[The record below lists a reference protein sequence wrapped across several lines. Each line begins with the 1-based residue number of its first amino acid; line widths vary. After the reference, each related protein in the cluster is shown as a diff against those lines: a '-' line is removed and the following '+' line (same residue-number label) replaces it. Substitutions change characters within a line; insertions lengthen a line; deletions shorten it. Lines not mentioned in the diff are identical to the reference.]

1 MSTPRKFLTSR
12 TIPLGAAA
20 TVLALGLAAC
30 GTPGGGSSPSPSSDS
45 PSPAMTTPEPSA
57 TTPSVTPS
65 APATTPPPATTTAP
79 PVAGPRPC
87 AAGSLAASLDTSG
100 GGAAGSVYGILT
112 LKNTGGATCT
122 VTGFPTV
129 ELVPGTAA
137 PAIGAPAEKDTSVP
151 PTTVTLAPGQA
162 AGAQLRYS
170 QAGLHP
176 DCVHVAAH
184 QYRVYV
190 PGSTAPLFVPVTVD
204 GCSNAAV
211 KLLTVQALKPAA

>member
-12 TIPLGAAA
+12 TLPLGAAA
-20 TVLALGLAAC
+20 TVLVLGMAAC
-30 GTPGGGSSPSPSSDS
+30 STPGSGSSPSPSSDS
-45 PSPAMTTPEPSA
+45 PSPTVTTPEPSA
-57 TTPSVTPS
+57 TTPSSSPS
-65 APATTPPPATTTAP
+65 ATATPPPTTTTPPVAAPKPCTAD
-79 PVAGPRPC
+79 
-87 AAGSLAASLDTSG
+87 SLAASLNTAG

-112 LKNTGGATCT
+112 LKNTGGVTCT
-122 VTGFPTV
+122 VKGFPKV

-137 PAIGAPAEKDTSVP
+137 PAIGAPAEQDASVP
-151 PTTVTLAPGQA
+151 AATVTLAPGEA

-184 QYRVYV
+184 QYRVYA
-190 PGSTAPLFVPVTVD
+190 PGSSDPLFIPVTVD

-211 KLLTVQALKPAA
+211 KLLTVQALKAA

>member
-12 TIPLGAAA
+12 TLPLGAAA
-20 TVLALGLAAC
+20 TVLVLGMAAC
-30 GTPGGGSSPSPSSDS
+30 GTPGSGSSPSPSSDS
-45 PSPAMTTPEPSA
+45 PSPTMTTPEPSA
-57 TTPSVTPS
+57 TTPSSSPS
-65 APATTPPPATTTAP
+65 ATATPPPATTTP
-79 PVAGPRPC
+79 PVAAPKPC
-87 AAGSLAASLDTSG
+87 TAASLAASLNTAG

-112 LKNTGGATCT
+112 LKNTGGVTCT
-122 VTGFPTV
+122 VTGFPKV

-137 PAIGAPAEKDTSVP
+137 PAIGAPAEQDASVP
-151 PTTVTLAPGQA
+151 ATTVTLAPGQA

-184 QYRVYV
+184 QYRVYA
-190 PGSTAPLFVPVTVD
+190 PGSSDPLFIPVTVD

-211 KLLTVQALKPAA
+211 KLLTVQALKAA